1 MATASPNI
9 RKLLTVLR
17 DLLKKIK
24 GGRGKDRRVS
34 RMFRNTSWRKT
45 ASDAVSLRQDQALS
59 TTVFLLKSYGPTGF
73 LLQEEGATRNH
84 KVCLGDPHTCT
95 CPVFTKER
103 EPCQHICWVL
113 LRKFRLPREH
123 EYSFQHGLVERQIL
137 DVLHGLHQD
146 KAQRMENA
154 PGSPSQ
160 VVRGQV
166 AGSVCRKLIQA
177 GDVCPI
183 CQEELLEKKLPVSH
197 CRFGCGNN
205 VHISCMK
212 VWADHQKLTGHV
224 ETVTCPLCR
233 EAFST
238 VKLLEEQVKNATKLF
253 TAAEREK
260 PNRHLGVVCHVCRV
274 CPITGEC
281 FKCIVCSYF
290 YLCEDCLKKGCHPQ
304 HPFASRTKRRDEWRL
319 VAQDLLSFEPE
330 GATCQTANDS
340 IIPADHLSENVLGC
354 LATVRVRSGS
364 RLLDEGQQCRI
375 CLLNFTLGQC
385 VRTLP
390 CQHKFHTGCV
400 DGILRKSNSCPLDG
414 FVIYDPSTWGSREK
428 KTAQESASDRS
439 GGSAKPEH
447 IFSDLFLPGVQLQHR
462 SATTAPSHGPAKT
475 INIPQE
481 LSDRFF
487 GLCITTANAATKEGV
502 LQKQQSLVIPESGS
516 FDQPSAS
523 NSGDRVNTCSSE
535 KTDSSAS
542 SPYIPVVKV
551 GEQPQV
557 KPFVGVS
564 RPGNAATVAF
574 PAWPERKCLVTTQ
587 FTNKKLTSD
596 PRMFRLLINAQ
607 QRRKKES

>member
-1 MATASPNI
+1 
-9 RKLLTVLR
+9 
-17 DLLKKIK
+17 
-24 GGRGKDRRVS
+24 
-34 RMFRNTSWRKT
+34 MFRNTSWRKT

-84 KVCLGDPHTCT
+84 K
-95 CPVFTKER
+95 
-103 EPCQHICWVL
+103 
-113 LRKFRLPREH
+113 
-123 EYSFQHGLVERQIL
+123 IL

-304 HPFASRTKRRDEWRL
+304 HPFASRTEQKVL
-319 VAQDLLSFEPE
+319 SQKNNLLFTNNVMQLIGYFLFCVSISIL
-330 GATCQTANDS
+330 S

-447 IFSDLFLPGVQLQHR
+447 VFSDLFLPGVKLQHR

-535 KTDSSAS
+535 KTHSSAS

-607 QRRKKES
+607 HRRKKES